1 MVGDAKEIIQP
12 LFCKKAFNGS
22 ATQESKTVGPSTEYS
37 KTKIK
42 ISIFQKC
49 FFTLKRTT
57 KLKYLQWLKPRGNL
71 K

>member
-49 FFTLKRTT
+49 FLH
-57 KLKYLQWLKPRGNL
+57 
-71 K
+71 

>member
-1 MVGDAKEIIQP
+1 MVEDAKKIIQP

-42 ISIFQKC
+42 ISIFKNR
-49 FFTLKRTT
+49 FFLH
-57 KLKYLQWLKPRGNL
+57 
-71 K
+71 